1 MNFRYILFFFAILLT
16 SIRATSQNIDVKS
29 FKQLPNDLD
38 ARVHEPVKDQNGDK
52 CALIKVVTTE
62 KGFVWEGGT
71 LGITEVKNK
80 AGEYWVYVPHGS
92 KKITIKH
99 EQLGVL
105 RDYVY
110 PAAIKKATVYE
121 MKLTTGV
128 VKTVVEEKELA
139 TQWLV
144 IETEPEKASVFIDG
158 KLAGTTPFQRKYEE
172 GEYTYRIEK
181 NRYHNMAGKIKLKNN
196 KKRLEL
202 TLKPKFGNLK
212 VTSAPENG
220 MTIYIDE
227 KNTGK
232 KTPGTLERIS
242 SGEHKVTLE
251 SQWYQ
256 PQTKQVTIQDEQ
268 ISTINFELE
277 QVFATVSVETK
288 PAADIIID
296 GEKKGENSWQGRL
309 LEGVYTIK
317 AEKEN
322 YYSDSTQLKVTVG
335 QEENIKFDL
344 KEKTG
349 DADIKTEPIGAT
361 VYLNGKKQGTSPLT
375 LNDKLVGEHEITIE
389 KKGFETINKEIYIE
403 ENQTISID
411 EKLEE
416 RLNKPSYDYS
426 DYTNNNSTNISEPS
440 NANKSEKQYNG
451 GPENMFLSLLI
462 PGLGDKNVSGVSGL
476 DRTLTTYGLIAGG
489 IAFKS
494 LSNSEYKKYHNAT
507 MQSDMDKYYKRAN
520 NYNKLFYVFTASG
533 VILWIYDIIWVADKG
548 FKNKKDQRKYTSD
561 FNMKYNPDINGVAFS
576 VKIKF

>member
-1 MNFRYILFFFAILLT
+1 
-16 SIRATSQNIDVKS
+16 
-29 FKQLPNDLD
+29 
-38 ARVHEPVKDQNGDK
+38 
-52 CALIKVVTTE
+52 
-62 KGFVWEGGT
+62 
-71 LGITEVKNK
+71 
-80 AGEYWVYVPHGS
+80 
-92 KKITIKH
+92 
-99 EQLGVL
+99 
-105 RDYVY
+105 
-110 PAAIKKATVYE
+110 
-121 MKLTTGV
+121 
-128 VKTVVEEKELA
+128 
-139 TQWLV
+139 
-144 IETEPEKASVFIDG
+144 
-158 KLAGTTPFQRKYEE
+158 
-172 GEYTYRIEK
+172 
-181 NRYHNMAGKIKLKNN
+181 
-196 KKRLEL
+196 
-202 TLKPKFGNLK
+202 
-212 VTSAPENG
+212 
-220 MTIYIDE
+220 
-227 KNTGK
+227 
-232 KTPGTLERIS
+232 
-242 SGEHKVTLE
+242 
-251 SQWYQ
+251 
-256 PQTKQVTIQDEQ
+256 VTIQDEQ
-268 ISTINFELE
+268 ISTINFEPE
-277 QVFATVSVETK
+277 QVFARVSVETK

-375 LNDKLVGEHEITIE
+375 LNDKLIGEHEITIE
-389 KKGFETINKEIYIE
+389 KKGFKTINKEIYIE

-416 RLNKPSYDYS
+416 RLNKPSYDHS

-548 FKNKKDQRKYTSD
+548 LKNKKDQRKYTSD